1 MIRPFVTLNKMTCAI
16 CPLRLLYAPF
26 DVTLSPMPPS
36 NPGDHGIAWWLKPP
50 HESKIGVLQVRTS
63 SRLHHLTA
71 CLGDRTGCFFAG
83 NQRCDRE
90 HVIGAGFGSVHFA
103 DEDVRHQFVVAGA
116 IADAARL

>member
-16 CPLRLLYAPF
+16 CPLRLLHAPL
-26 DVTLSPMPPS
+26 TSRSIAMPPS
-36 NPGDHGIAWWLKPP
+36 NPGDHGITCWLKPP
-50 HESKIGVLQVRTS
+50 HESKIGLLQIRTS
-63 SRLHHLTA
+63 SWLHHLTA
-71 CLGDRTGCFFAG
+71 RLGDRTGRFFAG